1 MNKAGID
8 LKTVLPNYYPIV
20 DGILIVYDSTN
31 KDSFQNVR
39 KYLNEIKTM
48 SNIHVN
54 KLLVGNK
61 CDLISNKVINF
72 ENAKVFFENKIYN
85 NAANKKYNI

>member
-1 MNKAGID
+1 M
-8 LKTVLPNYYPIV
+8 LPNYYPIV

>member
-1 MNKAGID
+1 M
-8 LKTVLPNYYPIV
+8 LPNYYPIV

-72 ENAKVFFENKIYN
+72 ENAKVIPKQNIMQQQKI
-85 NAANKKYNI
+85 

>member
-1 MNKAGID
+1 
-8 LKTVLPNYYPIV
+8 VLPNYYPIV

-72 ENAKVFFENKIYN
+72 ENAKVIPKQNIMQQQKI
-85 NAANKKYNI
+85 

>member
-1 MNKAGID
+1 
-8 LKTVLPNYYPIV
+8 VLPNYYPIV

-72 ENAKVFFENKIYN
+72 ENAKV
-85 NAANKKYNI
+85 

>member
-1 MNKAGID
+1 M
-8 LKTVLPNYYPIV
+8 LPNYYPIV

-72 ENAKVFFENKIYN
+72 ENAKV
-85 NAANKKYNI
+85 

>member
-1 MNKAGID
+1 MVIFHYQWDTPGND

-39 KYLNEIKTM
+39 KYLNEIKSM

-72 ENAKVFFENKIYN
+72 ENAKVI
-85 NAANKKYNI
+85 

>member
-1 MNKAGID
+1 M
-8 LKTVLPNYYPIV
+8 LPNYYPIV

-39 KYLNEIKTM
+39 KYLNEIKSM

-72 ENAKVFFENKIYN
+72 ENAKVIWY
-85 NAANKKYNI
+85 NAAAKNIIFK